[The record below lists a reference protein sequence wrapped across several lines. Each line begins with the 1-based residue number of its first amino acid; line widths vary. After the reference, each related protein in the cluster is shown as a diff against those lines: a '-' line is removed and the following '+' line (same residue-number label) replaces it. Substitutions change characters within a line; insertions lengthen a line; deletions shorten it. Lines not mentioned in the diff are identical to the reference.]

1 MSWGDRAY
9 HKLLCNNAVKWD
21 LHTGLALVEFRLTHE
36 SHSKEHE
43 SSSLRAHPFL
53 GSDKGSLVALTHA
66 SPHVTNS
73 VWFSHFNGNRYTVF
87 RKDERNTFTIG
98 KSSGDTFTRQI

>member
-9 HKLLCNNAVKWD
+9 HKLLCNSAVKWV
-21 LHTGLALVEFRLTHE
+21 LHTGLALVEVRLTHE

-53 GSDKGSLVALTHA
+53 RSDKESLMVLIHA

-73 VWFSHFNGNRYTVF
+73 VCFPHFNGNPYTIF

-98 KSSGDTFTRQI
+98 RSLGDTPTKQI